1 MRAGPAMRMGRLASG
16 VLVVGSGAGLAVLAV
31 KRLAELALGLVRGRV
46 AAPLRIGH
54 TGQPSQGALPPS
66 PHFTSISVMTE
77 SDALRPSGSSRISGD
92 SLEGVSATTLWT
104 LHNRGTEAKR
114 PDSVIRDPLAAE
126 LFDAIEY
133 DYRKFGRP
141 SQTHALRAL
150 AFDTQARVYLATHPT
165 AAIVALAEGMQT
177 SFWRLGGA
185 DATAQFTWYS
195 VDLPPVMELRN
206 QLLPNDERIVK
217 LAQSALD
224 LSWMDQVD
232 ASGGAFITAEGLLM
246 YLQPEE
252 SLGLIEAC
260 AKRFPGGQMMFDSIP
275 HWFSRRTLQGFKLS
289 DRYVAPP
296 MPFALTP
303 DEGEALISIPG
314 VVTAIDIPLHRGRGI
329 WKFVNSKRLDRG
341 FLRRTRPSM
350 TLLQFG

>member
-1 MRAGPAMRMGRLASG
+1 
-16 VLVVGSGAGLAVLAV
+16 
-31 KRLAELALGLVRGRV
+31 
-46 AAPLRIGH
+46 
-54 TGQPSQGALPPS
+54 
-66 PHFTSISVMTE
+66 MTHMT
-77 SDALRPSGSSRISGD
+77 RISGD

-114 PDSVIRDPLAAE
+114 PDGLIKDPLAAE

-150 AFDTQARVYLATHPT
+150 SFDAQARVFLATHPK
-165 AAIVALAEGMQT
+165 AAVVALAEGMQT
-177 SFWRLGGA
+177 SFWRLDNG
-185 DATAQFTWYS
+185 QLTWYS
-195 VDLPPVMELRN
+195 VDLPPVMDLRN
-206 QLLPNDERIVK
+206 KLLPRNERIVE

-224 LSWMDQVD
+224 LSWMDRVD
-232 ASGGAFITAEGLLM
+232 DGNGAFITAEGLLM

-275 HWFSRRTLQGFKLS
+275 RWFSKRTLQGFKLS

-296 MPFALTP
+296 MPFALTA
-303 DEGEALISIPG
+303 DQGEALTSIPG
-314 VVTAIDIPLHRGRGI
+314 VAAAVDIPLHAGRGI
-329 WKFVNSKRLDRG
+329 WKFVNAKRLDRG